1 MTRFSEEW
9 WDAKQRNVAAWKAME
24 AARSAQTRAG
34 KTEIRWPH
42 KPEIPGS
49 TPGLATPQRPLP
61 STDRADAGA
70 TTPAIPSGVG
80 GTRAPIDC
88 SRGPATAPATVRA
101 RPKADAANGRQT
113 IGVADAASRAPIYPL
128 VGLCRA
134 AGLPEPVPEYRWHP
148 VRKFRADYALPLHR
162 VLIEID
168 GGLFIN
174 GGHSRGAARMHDMAK
189 DRAAT
194 LLGWRT
200 LRYAPTEL
208 TAIISDLRILL
219 AGDAT

>member
-1 MTRFSEEW
+1 MARRADRTPGGAE
-9 WDAKQRNVAAWKAME
+9 AAWAPI
-24 AARSAQTRAG
+24 QRAG
-34 KTEIRWPH
+34 ETATREPH
-42 KPEIPGS
+42 KLEKPGS
-49 TPGLATPQRPLP
+49 TPGLATTSASTRASLVDRLP
-61 STDRADAGA
+61 TNAAPNPFATTEGGGTQSERDGLFDRACYQ
-70 TTPAIPSGVG
+70 TPGH
-80 GTRAPIDC
+80 R
-88 SRGPATAPATVRA
+88 SRMSP
-101 RPKADAANGRQT
+101 
-113 IGVADAASRAPIYPL
+113 APIYPL
-128 VGLCRA
+128 VGICRA

-148 VRKFRADYALPLHR
+148 VRKFRADYAFPLHR

>member
-9 WDAKQRNVAAWKAME
+9 YDRKQANVAEWKRRE
-24 AARSAQTRAG
+24 ASRSAA
-34 KTEIRWPH
+34 
-42 KPEIPGS
+42 
-49 TPGLATPQRPLP
+49 AQRP
-61 STDRADAGA
+61 S
-70 TTPAIPSGVG
+70 
-80 GTRAPIDC
+80 
-88 SRGPATAPATVRA
+88 
-101 RPKADAANGRQT
+101 ADAANRPT
-113 IGVADAASRAPIYPL
+113 PPEAKPPMMARRADRTPGGAEAARAPIYPL

-148 VRKFRADYALPLHR
+148 VRKYRADYALPLHR

-168 GGLFIN
+168 GGLWVN
-174 GGHSRGAARMHDMAK
+174 GGHSRGKARLHDMAK

-200 LRYAPTEL
+200 MRYAPTEL

-219 AGDAT
+219 AGDQCANSL

>member
-1 MTRFSEEW
+1 MTRW
-9 WDAKQRNVAAWKAME
+9 TADQHDAWKARE
-24 AARSAQTRAG
+24 AARANDQRA
-34 KTEIRWPH
+34 
-42 KPEIPGS
+42 
-49 TPGLATPQRPLP
+49 
-61 STDRADAGA
+61 
-70 TTPAIPSGVG
+70 
-80 GTRAPIDC
+80 
-88 SRGPATAPATVRA
+88 
-101 RPKADAANGRQT
+101 KADAAKLTDAPGAQPPMSASAGRPVPQ
-113 IGVADAASRAPIYPL
+113 AASGEASSAPIYPL

-148 VRKFRADYALPLHR
+148 VRKFRADYAFPLHR

-168 GGLFIN
+168 GGLWVN

-219 AGDAT
+219 AGDQCANSL

>member
-1 MTRFSEEW
+1 MS
-9 WDAKQRNVAAWKAME
+9 
-24 AARSAQTRAG
+24 
-34 KTEIRWPH
+34 P
-42 KPEIPGS
+42 
-49 TPGLATPQRPLP
+49 
-61 STDRADAGA
+61 
-70 TTPAIPSGVG
+70 
-80 GTRAPIDC
+80 
-88 SRGPATAPATVRA
+88 
-101 RPKADAANGRQT
+101 
-113 IGVADAASRAPIYPL
+113 APIYPL

-148 VRKFRADYALPLHR
+148 VRKYRADYALPLHR

-174 GGHSRGAARMHDMAK
+174 GGHSRGKARLHDMAK

-200 LRYAPTEL
+200 MRYAPTEL

-219 AGDAT
+219 AGDQCANSLELTGPQGPHRSSHAR

>member
-9 WDAKQRNVAAWKAME
+9 YDRKQANVAEWKRRE
-24 AARSAQTRAG
+24 ASRSAA
-34 KTEIRWPH
+34 
-42 KPEIPGS
+42 
-49 TPGLATPQRPLP
+49 P
-61 STDRADAGA
+61 ST
-70 TTPAIPSGVG
+70 
-80 GTRAPIDC
+80 
-88 SRGPATAPATVRA
+88 RGPATAPATVHA
-101 RPKADAANGRQT
+101 RPKADAACE
-113 IGVADAASRAPIYPL
+113 VDAASRVYPL
-128 VGLCRA
+128 IGLCRA

-200 LRYAPTEL
+200 LRYAPTE
-208 TAIISDLRILL
+208 IMQIVSDLRILL
-219 AGDAT
+219 AGDQCDK